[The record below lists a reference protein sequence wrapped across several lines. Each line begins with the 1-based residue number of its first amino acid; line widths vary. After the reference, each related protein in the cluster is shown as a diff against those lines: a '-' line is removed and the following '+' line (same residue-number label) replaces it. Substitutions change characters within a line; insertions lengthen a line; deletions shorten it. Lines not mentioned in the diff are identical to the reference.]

1 MFIGNTQFELN
12 RRIKIADLFRRANE
26 FLILQ
31 MALVQEKCCGDY
43 YKGRLALGALATINQ
58 SGESGAMQTRLTP
71 IPCLGHTGMCGF
83 YHCNFWIS
91 I

>member
-1 MFIGNTQFELN
+1 MFIGNTHFELN

-31 MALVQEKCCGDY
+31 MALVQEKCFGGY
-43 YKGRLALGALATINQ
+43 YKGRLALDTLATVNQ
-58 SGESGAMQTRLTP
+58 SGESGAMQARLAH
-71 IPCLGHTGMCGF
+71 CVSSAYGMCGF